1 MWGLQKNVWNTCFT
15 WQTDEAYNRYQ
26 VILSNFAVY
35 YCSTVTIVIVIL
47 IKELS
52 GLNRTGLFYL

>member
-26 VILSNFAVY
+26 VFKVVLQYIILQR
-35 YCSTVTIVIVIL
+35 L
-47 IKELS
+47 Q
-52 GLNRTGLFYL
+52 